1 MTAQELMDK
10 VNAAGGKK
18 ITLKEAETFLAASE
32 KQQHGEELTA
42 EELDFIAGG
51 AYYYMH
57 TCTCGWKT
65 GSRDQNSR
73 QAALHAQQNGSGHK
87 ITSTALE
94 IQKQNL

>member
-10 VNAAGGKK
+10 VNATSGTK
-18 ITLKEAETFLAASE
+18 ITLEDAKTFLAATE
-32 KQQHGEELTA
+32 KQERGEELTA
-42 EELDFIAGG
+42 EELSLIAGG